1 METGLELGAHALS
14 TGAGDTYAA
23 ALAVEGARGVLDRLG
38 DDLLDLLVGDGRLG
52 GERVNGAA
60 VPDELEESSRAR
72 HGGAGL

>member
-14 TGAGDTYAA
+14 TEAGDAYAA

-52 GERVNGAA
+52 GERVDGAA
-60 VPDELEESSRAR
+60 VPDELEESSGAR